1 METCIESMRR
11 IQEEPTAKDGVI
23 QSREI
28 SRGKVAAKAFHT
40 GLKDK
45 NLLKNLFMEYS
56 CFTMVCYFLLYSKG
70 NQLYVNIYL
79 LFFEFPSPQR
89 IE

>member
-40 GLKDK
+40 GLKDEK
-45 NLLKNLFMEYS
+45 SFKKSFYG
-56 CFTMVCYFLLYSKG
+56 V
-70 NQLYVNIYL
+70 
-79 LFFEFPSPQR
+79 
-89 IE
+89 